1 MKYLQKI
8 YNLTINTLPFG
19 VFAIISA
26 TQIILFLIILSFML
40 VKKEYGLKSRIWYFS
55 LSTAL
60 LLVQLGF
67 TLIFNNGIGFL
78 CFFMAIQSIFIP
90 PAIFIK
96 ERKRVY
102 KEEHIDL
109 AKSLINEKEEQ
120 AVIKPNEI
128 KRGEIDF
135 THLKSLLERLE
146 FYPLSQAEKRQVKE
160 LSALVYTAENTALT
174 QSLKIK
180 INDLLTFLLKIMAK
194 YGI

>member
-19 VFAIISA
+19 VFTVISA
-26 TQIILFLIILSFML
+26 TQIILFCIVLMLMLI
-40 VKKEYGLKSRIWYFS
+40 KNEYGIKCRVWYFS
-55 LSTAL
+55 LSFSL
-60 LLVQLGF
+60 LLIQLGF
-67 TLIFNNGIGFL
+67 TSIFNNGIGFL
-78 CFFMAIQSIFIP
+78 CFFCAIQSIFIP

-102 KEEHIDL
+102 KKEHIDL
-109 AKSLINEKEEQ
+109 AKSIISKKEEQ
-120 AVIKPNEI
+120 VIIKPTEVD
-128 KRGEIDF
+128 RGEIDF

-160 LSALVYTAENTALT
+160 LSALVYTAENTVLT